1 VGRRGLNG
9 VARRQ
14 PETACIDAVSHDGK
28 GIAAIGGKKVFVP
41 GGLRGETVRIV
52 RRKQRKSFD
61 EAELL
66 DVLEPSP
73 ARIAPRCRAFGVCG
87 GCALQHL
94 PAEEQRN
101 IKFRALQDNLS
112 RIGGLVPERWLPALY
127 DSASEWGYRRRARL
141 AVRDVAAKGRVLVGF
156 REQHAPFI
164 ADMTRCEVLAP
175 PLDGLIEPLSNL
187 VGELTIRRRVPQIE
201 VAVADNATELVFR
214 VLDPPTSEDEAKL
227 IHFAREHGLRIA
239 LQSGG
244 LDTIRRL
251 YPAAAEPL
259 CYALPG
265 HGLEMEFEA
274 TDFVQVNAPVN
285 RLMIDRALEL
295 LDLRPSHSVLDL
307 YCGIGN
313 FSLPL
318 ARRCARVL
326 GIEGEAR
333 MVARAAA
340 NAAHNG
346 IDNAE
351 FRAADLAA
359 VDGRET
365 WLGAAWDRVLLDPAR
380 SGAAEVIRHVGR
392 AGVRRIV
399 YVSCHPATLARD
411 AGVLCGEHGYRLEAA
426 GIIDMF
432 PHTGHVEAIAV
443 FVKV

>member
-1 VGRRGLNG
+1 M
-9 VARRQ
+9 
-14 PETACIDAVSHDGK
+14 ACIDAVSHDGK

-41 GGLRGETVRIV
+41 GGLRGETVRIL
-52 RRKQRKSFD
+52 RRKRRKGFD

-66 DVLEPSP
+66 EVLEPSP
-73 ARIAPRCRAFGVCG
+73 ARIVPRCRAFGVCG

-94 PAEEQRN
+94 PGDEQRN

-112 RIGGLVPERWLPALY
+112 RIGGLAPECWLPALY
-127 DSASEWGYRRRARL
+127 DPASEWGYRRRARL

-175 PLDGLIEPLSNL
+175 PLDGLIEPLSAL
-187 VGELTIRRRVPQIE
+187 IGGLTIRRRIPQIE
-201 VAVADNATELVFR
+201 VAVADNAAELVFR
-214 VLDPPTSEDEAKL
+214 VLDPPTPEDEAKL
-227 IHFAREHGLRIA
+227 VRFATERGIRIA
-239 LQSGG
+239 LQPGG

-251 YPAAAEPL
+251 HPTKATPL
-259 CYALPG
+259 CYELPAWD
-265 HGLEMEFEA
+265 LAMEFEA
-274 TDFVQVNAPVN
+274 SDFVQVNGPVN
-285 RLMIDRALEL
+285 RLMIERALEL
-295 LDLRPSHSVLDL
+295 LDVRPSHRVMDL

-318 ARRCARVL
+318 ARRGAFVL

-340 NAAHNG
+340 NAARNG

-351 FRAADLAA
+351 FRTADLARE
-359 VDGRET
+359 DGREA
-365 WLGAAWDRVLLDPAR
+365 WFDDAWDRVLLDPAR
-380 SGAAEVIRHVGR
+380 SGAAEVIRHLGR
-392 AGVRRIV
+392 TGAPRIV

-411 AGVLCGEHGYRLEAA
+411 ASTLVRQHGYRLEAA

-443 FVKV
+443 FAKISYK